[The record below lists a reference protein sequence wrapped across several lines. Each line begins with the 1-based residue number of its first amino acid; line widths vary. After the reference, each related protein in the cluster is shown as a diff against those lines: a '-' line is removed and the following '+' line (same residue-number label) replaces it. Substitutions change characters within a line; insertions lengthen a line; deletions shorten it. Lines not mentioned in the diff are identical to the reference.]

1 MCTEAEDVSHQSLL
15 EQETKG
21 LKAELFDTYREKL
34 CELNRSKSE
43 IIYRIDEEVREG
55 RGGEFAVAP
64 TPRPAMEQMVK

>member
-21 LKAELFDTYREKL
+21 LKSELDTYWEKL